1 MTDAALFTN
10 WYIGLGLAAVVVVI
24 AAVLLILVWQAGHR
38 ILTLAVTALDLV
50 KQIKANTAIIWALE
64 DTNKTA
70 LKVLADAESIKEH
83 GAAVAQA
90 LHEADVKRK

>member
-1 MTDAALFTN
+1 MTDTALFFN
-10 WYIGLGLAAVVVVI
+10 WYIGLAIAAVVVVI
-24 AAVLLILVWQAGHR
+24 AAVLLILVWQAANR

-50 KQIKANTAIIWALE
+50 KQIRANTMIIWALE

-70 LKVLADAESIKEH
+70 LNILADAQSIKNH

-90 LHEADVKRK
+90 LHEAEAK

>member
-10 WYIGLGLAAVVVVI
+10 WYIGLGLAAVVVLI
-24 AAVLLILVWQAGHR
+24 AAVLLILVWQAAQR
-38 ILTLAVTALDLV
+38 ILTLAVAALDLV
-50 KQIKANTAIIWALE
+50 KQIKGNTTIIWALE

-70 LKVLADAESIKEH
+70 LKVLADAESIRDH

-90 LHEADVKRK
+90 LHEVDVKRK

>member
-10 WYIGLGLAAVVVVI
+10 WYIGLGLAAVVALI
-24 AAVLLILVWQAGHR
+24 AAVLLILVWQAAQR
-38 ILTLAVTALDLV
+38 ILTLAVAALDLV
-50 KQIKANTAIIWALE
+50 KQIKSNTTIIWALE

-70 LKVLADAESIKEH
+70 LKVLADAESIRDH

-90 LHEADVKRK
+90 LHEVDVKRK

>member
-1 MTDAALFTN
+1 MSDAALFTN
-10 WYIGLGLAAVVVVI
+10 FYVSLGIAAVVVLI
-24 AAVLLILVWQAGHR
+24 AAILLVLLWQAANR

-50 KQIKANTAIIWALE
+50 KQIRQNTMIIWALE

-70 LKVLADAESIKEH
+70 LNVLADAESIKAH

-90 LHEADVKRK
+90 LHEAEMN